1 MPKMRAADEGD
12 RVTSSIEADRTRRRC
27 VAAAACWAAGGGA
40 SAQAPEL
47 LLRTAS
53 QAGIAIKFNLNRP
66 GPPGFCVELVRWLEK
81 NDPGLRFTG
90 LQRELPLAR
99 AILELR
105 DRQID
110 VFFSLIDSP
119 KRLRQVDFLDTPV
132 LYESRHQVAVRR
144 EEPARPGNYA
154 ELREASR
161 PDGVLI
167 THGTV
172 YAEALQ
178 QVGGFKLQALASS
191 NRQNLEMLL
200 RGRAR
205 VFYHAGS
212 TLRAEIAAA
221 GLSDRLVVL
230 NTVFQVQ
237 KQRVAFAPGLAPEAR
252 ARVARGMAAL
262 DARGVLADLRARYGL
277 D

>member
-53 QAGIAIKFNLNRP
+53 QAGIAIKFNLNRA

-110 VFFSLIDSP
+110 VFFSLIDSAEAP
-119 KRLRQVDFLDTPV
+119 AAGRF
-132 LYESRHQVAVRR
+132 SRRPGAVR
-144 EEPARPGNYA
+144 EPAPG
-154 ELREASR
+154 R
-161 PDGVLI
+161 
-167 THGTV
+167 
-172 YAEALQ
+172 
-178 QVGGFKLQALASS
+178 
-191 NRQNLEMLL
+191 
-200 RGRAR
+200 RA
-205 VFYHAGS
+205 
-212 TLRAEIAAA
+212 
-221 GLSDRLVVL
+221 
-230 NTVFQVQ
+230 
-237 KQRVAFAPGLAPEAR
+237 
-252 ARVARGMAAL
+252 ARGAGPPGQLRRAA
-262 DARGVLADLRARYGL
+262 
-277 D
+277 